1 MEDEETAEIWAVASD
16 AFTARVAVRA
26 GVDDVEAREA
36 TEAVLG
42 TLAERIPAGEVEDLL
57 PRLPVALHR
66 AVRGTVPGSSP
77 RMGRDEFVDRV
88 ARRTGAPTDEAREY
102 ARAVLAT
109 LRESV
114 TAEEFFDLTVEL
126 PDEYRTLLAEA

>member
-1 MEDEETAEIWAVASD
+1 
-16 AFTARVAVRA
+16 
-26 GVDDVEAREA
+26 
-36 TEAVLG
+36 
-42 TLAERIPAGEVEDLL
+42 
-57 PRLPVALHR
+57 
-66 AVRGTVPGSSP
+66 
-77 RMGRDEFVDRV
+77 V

-109 LRESV
+109 LRESI